1 VRGARQTGRGGP
13 FAIVFY
19 IAAAPLGNASP
30 RCEPAAAGVARGLT
44 SRRDPR
50 DDAIMSSLRLIRI
63 VLALSCA
70 VALAGCDSCGDWPW
84 TAKQKT
90 CHGEAVR

>member
-1 VRGARQTGRGGP
+1 M
-13 FAIVFY
+13 
-19 IAAAPLGNASP
+19 P
-30 RCEPAAAGVARGLT
+30 R
-44 SRRDPR
+44 
-50 DDAIMSSLRLIRI
+50 LRLIRI
-63 VLALSCA
+63 LLALSCA